1 MKPSY
6 PTHDRHAS
14 RSETFKNAT
23 GAAVKALAGKPDT
36 TVVFTPVANQ
46 KTSVIS
52 NAAGHE
58 VRLPL
63 PPHKL
68 SKDHVT
74 RLRGA
79 ADAAAM
85 RLKHHDSGVHARRMP
100 NSKDAI
106 DAYNAMEQA
115 RVEALGARQF
125 DGVGRNLSSALE
137 QRLAAEGY
145 HMARTYSQIDRAE
158 ALKVLVH
165 ARANALSLGATGK
178 HIENVLRG
186 EFGSKLDKSL
196 GELVTHLA
204 DQKKSADILRRLIED
219 MNLEKDDVKEMERE
233 EDDGDDDQSQSG
245 EQQSDEEDASSA
257 DAPEQGEDAG
267 DRSTTPQEAQSDG
280 TQDQEGEGEGQPAM
294 AADTDDE
301 SDAKQ
306 ARQRPGHNQQGR
318 GERYKVF
325 TTRFDQVEDA
335 ANLCDPEEMARLR
348 LQLDRQLAHLQGVV
362 SRLANRLQR
371 KLMAQQQRNWE
382 FDLEEGL
389 LDAGRLARIVTNPMH
404 SLSFKREKE
413 TQFRDTVV
421 TLLIDN
427 SGSMRGRPITIAAMT
442 ADLLARTLE
451 RCGVKVEILGFTTS
465 QWKGGQSRRLWT
477 DSGKPAHPGRLNDLR
492 HIIYKAADMPW
503 RRARKNLGLMLREG
517 ILKENIDGEALA
529 WAHNRLA
536 ARGEQR
542 RILMVISDG
551 APVDDSTLSVNP
563 GNYLEQH
570 LRDVI
575 AYIENNSEVQ
585 LLAIGIGHDVTRYYR
600 RAVTLMDADELGGAV
615 MSQLT
620 ELFEDDIRGN
630 PYNFAAPL
638 VM

>member
-1 MKPSY
+1 VKPTY
-6 PTHDRHAS
+6 PSHTERGPNKT
-14 RSETFKNAT
+14 ETFKNAT
-23 GAAVKALAGKPDT
+23 AGAVKALAGKAET
-36 TVVFTPVANQ
+36 TVLFTPVANQ
-46 KTSVIS
+46 KNTGSS
-52 NAAGHE
+52 TE

-63 PPHKL
+63 PPQKL
-68 SKDHVT
+68 TSESVA

-85 RLKHHDSGVHARRMP
+85 RLKHHNSAVHARRMP
-100 NSKDAI
+100 FGKDAV

-115 RVEALGARQF
+115 RVEVLGAQQF
-125 DGVGRNLSSALE
+125 TGVGRNLGTALE
-137 QRLAAEGY
+137 QRLTAEGY
-145 HMARTYSQIDRAE
+145 HMARTYGQVDRAE

-165 ARANALSLGATGK
+165 GRLNAVALGTTGK
-178 HIENVLRG
+178 HIQQILRD
-186 EFGSKLDKSL
+186 EFGARLDRSL
-196 GELVTHLA
+196 DELAAAIT
-204 DQKKSADILRRLIED
+204 DQKKSADILRRLIES
-219 MNLEKDDVKEMERE
+219 MELEKDNAAELEKD
-233 EDDGDDDQSQSG
+233 
-245 EQQSDEEDASSA
+245 
-257 DAPEQGEDAG
+257 EDAG
-267 DRSTTPQEAQSDG
+267 DDSTESGAEDESDEPNDDADNSQQQSDQQGDASSQPQESRADG
-280 TQDQEGEGEGQPAM
+280 AEEQDGQGEGQPAM
-294 AADTDDE
+294 ASQVESDT
-301 SDAKQ
+301 DAKQ
-306 ARQRPGHNQQGR
+306 ARHQPGHNQGGR
-318 GERYKVF
+318 AEHYRIF
-325 TTRFDQVEDA
+325 TTKFDQVEDA
-335 ANLCDPEEMARLR
+335 ANLCDPEELTRLR

-371 KLMAQQQRNWE
+371 KLMAQQQRSWE

-389 LDAGRLARIVTNPMH
+389 LDAGRLARIVTNPTH

-421 TLLIDN
+421 SMLIDN

-465 QWKGGQSRRLWT
+465 QWKGGQSRKAWT
-477 DSGKPAHPGRLNDLR
+477 DAGKPATPGRLNDLR

-503 RRARKNLGLMLREG
+503 RRARRNLGLMLREG

-570 LRDVI
+570 LREVI
-575 AYIENNSEVQ
+575 RYIENNSEVQ

-620 ELFEDDIRGN
+620 DLFEEDISNAG
-630 PYNFAAPL
+630 NFAAPL